1 MNTICCKSGRRQT
14 LGGRF
19 LGAAGWVVPGT
30 VLALM
35 PKCPACLAAYVALA
49 GIGISASAASYVR
62 TAAIVLCVAALV
74 FLGVRT
80 IKSCFV
86 QRETR

>member
-1 MNTICCKSGRRQT
+1 MNTACCKLGGRRT
-14 LGGRF
+14 LGGRC

-35 PKCPACLAAYVALA
+35 PKCPACVAAYVALA
-49 GIGISASAASYVR
+49 GIGISASTASYVR
-62 TAAIVLCVAALV
+62 TAAILLCVVSLV
-74 FLGVRT
+74 FLGIRT

-86 QRETR
+86 NRETR